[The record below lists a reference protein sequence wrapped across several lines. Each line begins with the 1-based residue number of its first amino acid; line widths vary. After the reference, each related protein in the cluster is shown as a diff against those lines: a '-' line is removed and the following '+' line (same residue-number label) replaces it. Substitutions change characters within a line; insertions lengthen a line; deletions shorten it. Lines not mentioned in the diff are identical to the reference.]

1 MANSVDTNP
10 LVLDSTGVVIAG
22 PKPVTIRAVVF
33 SAADGSTL
41 LLSDADG
48 NEVLTLETDA
58 GDLNPSLTV
67 PGGIKVQGLTV
78 TTIDAGKAYVY
89 LR

>member
-1 MANSVDTNP
+1 MANSNGTNP
-10 LVLDSTGVVIAG
+10 LVLDSTGVSLTG
-22 PKPVTIRAVVF
+22 PVTIRSVVF
-33 SAADGSTL
+33 TAADGSTL

-48 NEVLTLETDA
+48 NEVLQLETDA

-67 PGGIKVQGLTV
+67 PGGIKVNGLTV
-78 TTIDAGKAYVY
+78 TTIDAGTAYVY